1 MLAPIGG
8 IRFCLEHRPD
18 CAASSARPDN
28 EGVALTNERW
38 QELWRID
45 HEVNQEISPDAKL
58 GPGTEQW
65 KIAPLYGNCHDYA
78 VTKRH
83 DLLALGWP
91 PSDLLLAEVLLPT
104 DEHHL
109 VLVVR
114 TSEGDL
120 VLDNLNSDLVPVAAT
135 YGRFKW
141 LRIQTPQNPYYW
153 ARVGTSGTERSGP
166 RHLSLAVAI
175 EPAITPNEAPQA
187 YAPQWAPG
195 VQPGSPALRQ
205 SIAEQK
211 QTARAQRPVPPFG
224 RAEASS
230 AFHRQAVGRGC
241 KLQERGPGVPWPAR
255 LPEASRSAILCGCH
269 AATIGRC
276 RTIAKDVENLAW
288 RQQQYRDL
296 VTLVIPTCSAKP
308 CHAAASLVIP
318 TAAAESCRCP
328 ECRRPVHCWQ
338 APGQKCDVDRVWRT

>member
-1 MLAPIGG
+1 MLGRKSSWVAAAITAALLNTTVCRAELANPAPVVAFDRIVFGTLVLAPIGG

-18 CAASSARPDN
+18 CAASSARPNN
-28 EGVALTNERW
+28 ERVALTNERW

-45 HEVNQEISPDAKL
+45 NEVNQEISPDAKL

-120 VLDNLNSDLVPVAAT
+120 VLDNLNSDLVPVATT

-153 ARVGTSGTERSGP
+153 ARVGTSGTERPGP
-166 RHLSLAVAI
+166 RHLSPAVAF

-187 YAPQWAPG
+187 YALQWASG

-224 RAEASS
+224 RAEANS
-230 AFHRQAVGRGC
+230 ASHRQAVAAVANSKNEAQAC
-241 KLQERGPGVPWPAR
+241 PGSHACRKPLALLSYAAVTR
-255 LPEASRSAILCGCH
+255 LPSASAARSPRTSRTWLGGSSNTAI
-269 AATIGRC
+269 
-276 RTIAKDVENLAW
+276 W
-288 RQQQYRDL
+288 
-296 VTLVIPTCSAKP
+296 
-308 CHAAASLVIP
+308 
-318 TAAAESCRCP
+318 
-328 ECRRPVHCWQ
+328 
-338 APGQKCDVDRVWRT
+338 